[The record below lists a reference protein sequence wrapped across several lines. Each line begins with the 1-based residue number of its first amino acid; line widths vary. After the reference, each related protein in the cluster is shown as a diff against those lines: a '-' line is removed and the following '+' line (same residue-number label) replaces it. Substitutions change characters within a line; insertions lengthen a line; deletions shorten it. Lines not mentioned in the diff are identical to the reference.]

1 MGRKKKRKNLMD
13 FDDCCFFDIGLKA
26 KKSNLSKNGS
36 NRKIDFQ
43 EIKTTSVIIFLK
55 DSNLILP
62 WIVLDA

>member
-1 MGRKKKRKNLMD
+1 MD
-13 FDDCCFFDIGLKA
+13 FEDCCCFEIGLKA
-26 KKSNLSKNGS
+26 KKLNLSKNGS